1 MSKSNKKISK
11 DEEKL
16 QQEFFDTPTLF
27 GEEKTSKDFKKLLF
41 QMKLNRVQRIIKRK
55 KKSKNFD
62 VANKEY
68 LEMKSKIGGL

>member
-1 MSKSNKKISK
+1 MTKINKK
-11 DEEKL
+11 EEELKQKFFNTPKL
-16 QQEFFDTPTLF
+16 CGEKKTL
-27 GEEKTSKDFKKLLF
+27 KDFEKLLF

>member
-1 MSKSNKKISK
+1 MTKINKK
-11 DEEKL
+11 EEELK
-16 QQEFFDTPTLF
+16 QKFFNTPTLY
-27 GEEKTSKDFKKLLF
+27 GEEKTSKDFEKLLF

>member
-11 DEEKL
+11 EEEKL
-16 QQEFFDTPTLF
+16 QQEFFNTSTLF
-27 GEEKTSKDFKKLLF
+27 GEEKTSKDFEMFKF
-41 QMKLNRVQRIIKRK
+41 QVKLNRVQRIIKRK

>member
-11 DEEKL
+11 EEEKL
-16 QQEFFDTPTLF
+16 QQEFFNTTTLF
-27 GEEKTSKDFKKLLF
+27 GEEKTSKDFEKLLF